1 MPTPLPFALSLLLG
15 AGAAAADPS
24 GARPAAPSAPT
35 AGYSGNAAVGASA
48 GILAGDGVSKGVFTA
63 AIVRYEAYA
72 VPVDARKPRLGV
84 SVWGQFPMGP
94 KPTLDLA
101 ALGVSGEDLPQS
113 AEVELWHYGV
123 LATIRGDPAAPVSAD
138 VAFGFGRVDL
148 RGAPLATTALPAL
161 TGELGLRHRVRGPAQ
176 LSWTLRA
183 SWLAAPPQA
192 ALDTAAVTAPA
203 GTTTGDWWTLQLG
216 PSLSF
221 RAP

>member
-1 MPTPLPFALSLLLG
+1 MRASLPLAISLLLG
-15 AGAAAADPS
+15 NPASAADPTTS
-24 GARPAAPSAPT
+24 RPAAPSAPT
-35 AGYSGNAAVGASA
+35 AGYSGSAAVGLS
-48 GILAGDGVSKGVFTA
+48 GGLLAGEGVSKGIFTA
-63 AIVRYEAYA
+63 AIVRYEAFA
-72 VPVDARKPRLGV
+72 VPADARKPRLGV

-101 ALGVSGEDLPQS
+101 ALGVSGEDLPRS

-123 LATIRGDPAAPVSAD
+123 LATVRGDPAAPVSAD
-138 VAFGFGRVDL
+138 VAFGFGRMDL
-148 RGAPLATTALPAL
+148 RGAPLSTTALPAL

-183 SWLAAPPQA
+183 SWLAAPPTA